1 MVESWLTMSLQLVSS
16 LQARMLELLGVLKSK
31 VHDQHVLQ
39 SFLTLTTTNAW
50 GLWGLKAVCTAGI
63 LYICGKI
70 CSRTIL
76 NNCTPDKWDWTRE
89 VVLITSGC
97 SGIGE
102 QVARK
107 LAERR
112 ITVAV
117 LDIKPPKTT
126 LPAHVHFYKCDIT
139 SIEAI
144 RRTAEQLREN
154 IGDPS
159 ILINNAGVSNSRD
172 VLEETDEEIEQTF
185 HVNIL
190 AHFWIVREFLP
201 HIIQKNHGHIVTVA
215 SMASFVTLASN
226 VSYSCTKAATLS
238 FHEGLAQELRHRY
251 EARKVRTS

>member
-1 MVESWLTMSLQLVSS
+1 MVESWLSTSLQLVSS
-16 LQARMLELLGVLKSK
+16 LQARMLELPDVSKSK

-39 SFLTLTTTNAW
+39 SFLMLTTTNAW
-50 GLWGLKAVCTAGI
+50 ILWGLKAVCTAGI

-70 CSRTIL
+70 CSRAIL

-89 VVLITSGC
+89 VVLITGGC

-117 LDIKPPKTT
+117 LDIKPPKTA

-144 RRTAEQLREN
+144 HHTAEQLRED
-154 IGDPS
+154 IGDPT
-159 ILINNAGVSNSRD
+159 ILINNAGVASSKD
-172 VLEETDEEIEQTF
+172 LFEETDEEIEQTF

-190 AHFWIVREFLP
+190 AHFWIVREFLT

-251 EARKVRTS
+251 DARKVRTS